1 MKISEQL
8 IHAAKEVPLLEIVEL
23 YVQLKPYRNGYQG
36 LCPFHKERT
45 PSFFVTP
52 GRGYKC
58 FGCGAKGRNAIDFII
73 MHNGTTFIEAVN
85 EVLNLAG
92 IQVLES
98 ENFYQ
103 NKILGLKK
111 TTTDKEPLTFSHIPN
126 ELVNKSIQID
136 QNGFQISKSNN
147 FVEFLIHYFGSEVAS
162 QLVSKYCIGSSK
174 HRFKHK
180 DYPNYESQ
188 AGATIFWQKDIN
200 GKVRTGKIMLYNTTT
215 GKRIKEPFSHIS
227 MVHSSLKLPD
237 FELRQCLFGEYL
249 LFDKSKPVAI
259 VESEKTAIIASVYFP
274 QFIWLATGGLENLTY
289 GRCKVLKGRKV
300 ILFPDLNGYENWT
313 RKAKEFSDIGNF
325 EVNDYLEKKA
335 IEFANEHNIELAE
348 LRKEGFDLTDVLMRI
363 NYKEFNRETSKPP
376 LIIETF
382 PESVTSEVDNIIQIR
397 TIPAYVSGTGELYIE
412 TPIGTTYTIYPSI
425 DHYNNRLCLPEFI
438 DKDKIS
444 IDEFKVVQ
452 INLDLLKI
460 IIREDCNE

>member
-1 MKISEQL
+1 MKISEQI

-36 LCPFHKERT
+36 LCPFHTERT

-58 FGCGAKGRNAIDFII
+58 FGCGAKGRNPIDFII

-85 EVLNLAG
+85 EVLSLSG

-98 ENFYQ
+98 ENYYQ
-103 NKILGLKK
+103 NKIPRIKK
-111 TTTDKEPLTFSHIPN
+111 STTDKVPLTFSHIPN
-126 ELVNKSIQID
+126 ELVNMSIQID
-136 QNGFQISKSNN
+136 QNGFQISMSNK
-147 FVEFLIHYFGSEVAS
+147 FVEYLIHYFGPEIAS

-200 GKVRTGKIMLYNTTT
+200 GKVRTGKIMLYNATT
-215 GKRIKEPFSHIS
+215 GKRVKEPFSHIS
-227 MVHSSLKLPD
+227 MVHSKLKLYE
-237 FELRQCLFGEYL
+237 FEFRQCLFGEHL
-249 LFDKSKPVAI
+249 LNDKSKPVAI

-289 GRCKVLKGRKV
+289 DKCKVLKGRKV
-300 ILFPDLNGYENWT
+300 ILFPDLNGYDNWT

-325 EVNDYLEKKA
+325 EVNGYLEKKA
-335 IEFANEHNIELAE
+335 IEFAKENNIELTE
-348 LRKEGFDLTDVLMRI
+348 LRKEGFDLTDVLVR
-363 NYKEFNRETSKPP
+363 NKYNEFNRETSNPP
-376 LIIETF
+376 LNIVTL
-382 PESVTSEVDNIIQIR
+382 PESQPKNDINKIQIR
-397 TIPAYVSGTGELYIE
+397 SSPAYVSETGELYIE

-425 DHYNNRLCLPEFI
+425 DHYNNRLCLPDFI

-444 IDEFKVVQ
+444 IVGFKVVQ

-460 IIREDCNE
+460 FSKED